1 MNITPIERL
10 TMLLKQIE
18 IQAVE
23 VDQLNMKKKTHTLI
37 ENDNVFSIALFM
49 TKSNHLTPYVKEV
62 KQKIVELE
70 RLYKNNKT
78 EYSKQ
83 SLEKIEQQIS
93 ALLNAL
99 RSNRS
104 MPKAASLSLK
114 ANKKVRFKSIK
125 ESVSKKAVERITS
138 SSHQLYQKL
147 SEHHEFERRL
157 MNMLSEKDRLRTRSN
172 TAENKKLSLEVLT
185 LHQRLGRCRK
195 AISAIEKDIAF
206 IESKHL

>member
-1 MNITPIERL
+1 MNTAPIERL
-10 TMLLKQIE
+10 SLLLEHIE
-18 IQAVE
+18 TQAIE

-37 ENDNVFSIALFM
+37 ENDDLFSITLF
-49 TKSNHLTPYVKEV
+49 TTQSNHLVPYVKEV
-62 KQKIVELE
+62 KRKIAELK
-70 RLYKNNKT
+70 RLYINNKT

-83 SLEKIEQQIS
+83 SLTKIEQQIS

-99 RSNRS
+99 RSNSS
-104 MPKAASLSLK
+104 MPKAALLSLN
-114 ANKKVRFKSIK
+114 ANKKVRFKNIK
-125 ESVSKKAVERITS
+125 ENIYKKAVEKITS

-157 MNMLSEKDRLRTRSN
+157 MNMLSEKDILRTRCN
-172 TAENKKLSLEVLT
+172 TAENKKLSQDVLT

-206 IESKHL
+206 VESKH